1 MRYFVLLL
9 ILLFSVPARAEFPNY
24 SEPDLTVE
32 EMKNE
37 TKVRA
42 QLINS
47 HASSVLG
54 KTRLALMGLGEL
66 ISRNN
71 LPAKELHELL
81 KSTTAAV
88 GNIRAIIL
96 IGNDGI
102 IQSDST
108 TYPENPIDLSAR
120 RYVREAL
127 KADSG
132 QLYIGDVV
140 KGTQS
145 GFNFIPLSMPI
156 MFDGKAIGVLAA
168 VLTPEELLTRDIDAK
183 CLLCMSVVTD
193 INGKPLIQYP
203 NGNGIEQFTRTLPDA
218 KRPSSGSALV
228 EFGNNQAVATWITNT
243 RFDIISVY
251 LQFVR

>member
-1 MRYFVLLL
+1 MRILL
-9 ILLFSVPARAEFPNY
+9 ILILIFFSTTARADFPNY

-47 HASSVLG
+47 HASSVLA

-81 KSTTAAV
+81 RTTAAAV

-96 IGNDGI
+96 ISKDGI

-120 RYVREAL
+120 KYVREAL
-127 KADSG
+127 KANRG
-132 QLYIGDVV
+132 ELYIGDVV

-156 MFDGKAIGVLAA
+156 KFDGETIGVLAA
-168 VLTPEELLTRDIDAK
+168 VLTPEELLSRDIDAK

-193 INGKPLIQYP
+193 TAGKPIIQYP
-203 NGNGIEQFTRTLPDA
+203 NGNGIEQFTKTLPDA

-243 RFDIISVY
+243 KFDIISVY